1 MESHQFPGNAYQP
14 TQLGTEGS
22 GSSRIDL
29 ISVIWEAAEGLSSPD
44 LLKRVAGFERLV
56 EYDAVRQLPL
66 ITYLL
71 ITRLSEPD
79 IELRTRIVKTLGSL
93 ASASLSPSG
102 PSESVYQTMI
112 SHLSELRNRDVF
124 SLLQVAEY
132 DKSAEGYVADLL
144 SLNSFAG
151 GHLSQILSN
160 RSAPT
165 EIRRQAVYYIGLIG
179 YLEALPVLE
188 RLASR
193 LESRGENDDTSI
205 LPVLQNAVLLLT
217 AP

>member
-1 MESHQFPGNAYQP
+1 MDSPKIPENASRISQYGNDR
-14 TQLGTEGS
+14 S
-22 GSSRIDL
+22 GNGRIDL
-29 ISVIWEAAEGLSSPD
+29 ISVIWEAAEWLSSPD
-44 LLKRVAGFERLV
+44 LLRRVAGYDRLV

-66 ITYLL
+66 IAYLL

-93 ASASLSPSG
+93 ASASLSPTG
-102 PSESVYQTMI
+102 PSENVYQTMI
-112 SHLSELRNRDVF
+112 SNLSGLRTRDVF
-124 SLLQVAEY
+124 ALLQVAEY
-132 DKSAEGYVADLL
+132 DKTAEGYVADIL
-144 SLNSFAG
+144 SLCSFAG

-165 EIRRQAVYYIGLIG
+165 DIRRQAAYYIGLIG

-193 LESRGENDDTSI
+193 LESRGENEDTSI
-205 LPVLQNAVLLLT
+205 LPVLQYAVQQLT
-217 AP
+217 AT